1 MKPTGKKDVFI
12 REAAWRDHRVIIDF
26 QRRMALETENLE
38 LAPDTLEKG
47 VTVVFEDP
55 ALGRY
60 FVAESKGKIIAS
72 MMTTWEWSDWRNATV
87 WWLQSV
93 FVIPEY
99 RGTGVFRNMYK
110 HVKNLAMKQE
120 NVSGIRLY
128 VDKTNIAAQN
138 TYRAVG
144 MDGDHYR
151 VFEWMKE

>member
-1 MKPTGKKDVFI
+1 MKSKGNKEVFI
-12 REAAWRDHRVIIDF
+12 REAVRQDHRAIIDF
-26 QRRMALETENLE
+26 QQRMALETENLK
-38 LAPDTLEKG
+38 LNADTLQKG
-47 VTVVFEDP
+47 VAAVFENP

-60 FVAESKGKIIAS
+60 FVAESNGKIIAS

-99 RGTGVFRNMYK
+99 RGTGVFTKMYR
-110 HVKNLAMKQE
+110 HVKSLAMKQE

-128 VDKTNIAAQN
+128 VDKSNIAAQK